1 MTAYICGTST
11 RKVDDLVKALG
22 CDTGVPPSSF
32 RWRTFRLVG
41 KVVVSIPLAML
52 RPGVNTI
59 GLASGQLGPNPGDNA
74 HDDFVFGEVVLILSS

>member
-1 MTAYICGTST
+1 LRHRGATQLISLA
-11 RKVDDLVKALG
+11 DL
-22 CDTGVPPSSF
+22 PF
-32 RWRTFRLVG
+32 VG